1 MKKITLSAITAALI
15 SLVSCKQSTNSS
27 HASTALIGH
36 WQIDSIATPDSNL
49 IGVMLLAST
58 LKDSAAY
65 DISFTK
71 DTVSLHQKDTV
82 TNSGYS
88 FDSRSKQ
95 LFLKE
100 DSSVLSYQP
109 IDSSYIKLI
118 AKDSTIIFL
127 RKQ

>member
-1 MKKITLSAITAALI
+1 MKKLTLAAISAAFIF
-15 SLVSCKQSTNSS
+15 LVSCKQTTNSS
-27 HASTALIGH
+27 NALIGQ
-36 WQIDSIATPDSNL
+36 WKIDSIATPDSNL

-58 LKDSAAY
+58 LY
-65 DISFTK
+65 DTAVYDVSFTK
-71 DTVSLHQKDTV
+71 DTITLHQKDSV
-82 TNSGYS
+82 TKSGYT
-88 FDSRSKQ
+88 FDSKNKQ
-95 LFLKE
+95 LLLKE